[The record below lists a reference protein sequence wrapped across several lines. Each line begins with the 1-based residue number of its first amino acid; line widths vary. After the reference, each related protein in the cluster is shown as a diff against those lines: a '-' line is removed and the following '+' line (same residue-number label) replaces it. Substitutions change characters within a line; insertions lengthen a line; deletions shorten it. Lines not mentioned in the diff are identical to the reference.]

1 MARLV
6 CEKTVILQKL
16 PLDEYD
22 QKVLT
27 ILDLRATQIVY
38 KTNLAA
44 FAKYICRFSPSVF
57 VLFFSF
63 VFIGII
69 PEISYIHK

>member
-1 MARLV
+1 MARLI

-27 ILDLRATQIVY
+27 IFDLRATQIVY

-44 FAKYICRFSPSVF
+44 CDKYICRFSSSGF

-69 PEISYIHK
+69 PEISIHE